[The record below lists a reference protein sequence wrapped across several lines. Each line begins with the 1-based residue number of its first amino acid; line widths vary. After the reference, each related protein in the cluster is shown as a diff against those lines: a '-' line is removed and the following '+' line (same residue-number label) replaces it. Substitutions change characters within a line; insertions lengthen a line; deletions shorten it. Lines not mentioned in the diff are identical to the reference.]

1 MKDSSHYNHKKASM
15 KVQLTLKYI
24 QYHLPSSLYEYGMS
38 IFYRYASIDWKLVHE
53 NSWIC
58 VQYFLSGRRCID
70 LSKDTTKVKH
80 FTEVQMSQGEY
91 KSW

>member
-58 VQYFLSGRRCID
+58 VQYFLSRRRYID

-91 KSW
+91 KRW